1 MALFVTIYL
10 SLMGKQGMKEAAQLS
25 YAGAHYLWD
34 ELKKTGRFHLVFDQ
48 PFFNEFYVKYDGDV
62 DALYQRFIDAGF
74 LVVRMKGNS
83 EHQSDGLVFAVTEKR
98 TKEEID
104 NLVKVAVSC

>member
-1 MALFVTIYL
+1 MALWVTVYL

-34 ELKKTGRFHLVFDQ
+34 ELQKTGRFHLVYDK
-48 PFFNEFYVKYDGDV
+48 PFFNEFYVNYDGDV
-62 DALYQRFIDAGF
+62 ATLYQRGIDAGF
-74 LVVRMKGNS
+74 LGGVRL
-83 EHQSDGLVFAVTEKR
+83 EDGLVFAVTEKR

-104 NLVKVAVSC
+104 NLVKIAAL

>member
-1 MALFVTIYL
+1 MALFVTIYC
-10 SLMGKQGMKEAAQLS
+10 SLMGKQGLKEAAQLS

-34 ELKKTGRFHLVFDQ
+34 ELKKTGRFHLVYDQ

-62 DALYQRFIDAGF
+62 ATLYQRFVDAGF
-74 LVVRMKGNS
+74 LGGIRM
-83 EHQSDGLVFAVTEKR
+83 EDGLVFAVTEKR

-104 NLVKVAVSC
+104 KLVKIAAL